1 MQNTRFEQTVS
12 VLSDAGSRCPES
24 HKPLATLT
32 IEWAWLRQPP
42 PAKDRSRK
50 NRGTSAL
57 VTGAVMVIMLL
68 AAGGVF
74 LAMTYL
80 SGQLMKEMQR
90 VQQNYQPQAQ
100 YSDVWK
106 WQGHR

>member
-1 MQNTRFEQTVS
+1 MQGAKFEQTVS
-12 VLSDAGSRCPES
+12 VLSDGGSRCPQS
-24 HKPLATLT
+24 HEPVATLT
-32 IEWAWLRQPP
+32 IELASLRRPQPS
-42 PAKDRSRK
+42 KHRSQK

-68 AAGGVF
+68 AAAGVF

-90 VQQNYQPQAQ
+90 VQQNYQPHAQ